1 MSISEQLS
9 NMHLPD
15 VQTLIKSSKAAKT
28 KLDNVDLNIVNVNFF
43 YADNRFKTSIKGEI
57 IHITDLPIC
66 IIEYPEKLA
75 YLVLDESL
83 IYDVKNQCFEIYVN
97 EKYTHALEIA
107 PQTAELAEITK
118 IIIPKI
124 PKTFKYKLIEMKPP
138 KTSLNTSNILL
149 SGSILY
155 SLARSKILERTREQD
170 NDGMVIIGL
179 LGLMVG
185 IVIGFIVCLAL
196 IGGGSP

>member
-1 MSISEQLS
+1 MSISEKLQ
-9 NMHLPD
+9 NMNLPNI
-15 VQTLIKSSKAAKT
+15 QSLMKSTKSAKE
-28 KLDNVDLNIVNVNFF
+28 KLDNVDMNIVNVNFF

-57 IHITDLPIC
+57 LHITDMPIC

-107 PQTAELAEITK
+107 EQNTDLPGITK

-124 PKTFKYKLIEMKPP
+124 PKTFKYKLIEMNPP
-138 KTSLNTSNILL
+138 KTSLNTAKILL
-149 SGSILY
+149 TSSIFY

-170 NDGMVIIGL
+170 NDGLIIVGL

-185 IVIGFIVCLAL
+185 AVLGFIICLAL
-196 IGGGSP
+196 IGGGA